1 MEEEIFIQK
10 KSKMILNER
19 TQKKNK
25 DLVEEVVIKELMKL
39 CIIVIYMMNQFN
51 SINSF

>member
-1 MEEEIFIQK
+1 MKEKIFIQK

-19 TQKKNK
+19 AQKKNK

-39 CIIVIYMMNQFN
+39 YIIVYVYDDEPI
-51 SINSF
+51 

>member
-25 DLVEEVVIKELMKL
+25 DLVEKL
-39 CIIVIYMMNQFN
+39 
-51 SINSF
+51 

>member
-1 MEEEIFIQK
+1 MEVEIFIQK

-25 DLVEEVVIKELMKL
+25 DLVEKL
-39 CIIVIYMMNQFN
+39 
-51 SINSF
+51 